1 MAVTRDQIDS
11 ALLLLLPEFFEENG
25 ARKPTTLT
33 EIEEAVVHYVLSR
46 VHVLLKHG
54 VRSGAL
60 HIKGRTY
67 ELVGSDKLIAAGDE
81 DSNVVHVEN
90 WGYRRPH
97 LMAGPD
103 TAQVYEFPVRTQLT
117 RRPSGDDAPEAG

>member
-11 ALLLLLPEFFEENG
+11 ALLLLLPECFEENG
-25 ARKPTTLT
+25 RREPTTLAKL
-33 EIEEAVVHYVLSR
+33 EDGVIHYVLGR

-60 HIKGRTY
+60 RLKDRTY
-67 ELVGSDKLIAAGDE
+67 ELFDAAKLAAAGDE

-103 TAQVYEFPVRTQLT
+103 TAQVYEFPVRTQPT